1 MPWLRALSVVLVT
14 SCLYCLLEAGNL
26 VLWPWP
32 RRRETFRSWILRTWS
47 RGLLWSFGVRVER
60 HGEPPREPFLL
71 VANHLTYLDILVL
84 GAEVGGAFVTKS
96 EIAGWPVAGRLCRA
110 SGMIFV
116 DRGSKRDLVRV
127 AQMIERALELG
138 RGVILFPEGTT
149 SRGESLLPFRP
160 PLLAVACRNGYAVHH
175 AVISYRTP
183 STAPPPDEVVCWVGN
198 APLLPHLRRLLRLPW
213 IGSTVTFGDEPLGD
227 ADRKNLAEQ
236 LYQAMEENFTPSASP
251 RPGPRASAA
260 PRAPAAAP
268 PRGWRPAP

>member
-1 MPWLRALSVVLVT
+1 MPGLRAVSVVGVT
-14 SCLYCLLEAGNL
+14 GCLYCLLEAGNL
-26 VLWPWP
+26 VLRPWP
-32 RRRETFRSWILRTWS
+32 RRREAFRSWILRTWS

-127 AQMIERALELG
+127 AQRIEQALELG

-160 PLLAVACRNGYAVHH
+160 PLLTVACRNGHAVHH

-183 STAPPPDEVVCWVGN
+183 PTAPPPDEVVCWWGN
-198 APLLPHLRRLLRLPW
+198 APLMPHLRRLLRLPW
-213 IGSTVTFGDEPLGD
+213 IASAVTFGNEPIQD
-227 ADRKNLAEQ
+227 SDRKRLAER
-236 LYQAMEENFTPSASP
+236 LYGAMEENFIASAEP
-251 RPGPRASAA
+251 PEPAA